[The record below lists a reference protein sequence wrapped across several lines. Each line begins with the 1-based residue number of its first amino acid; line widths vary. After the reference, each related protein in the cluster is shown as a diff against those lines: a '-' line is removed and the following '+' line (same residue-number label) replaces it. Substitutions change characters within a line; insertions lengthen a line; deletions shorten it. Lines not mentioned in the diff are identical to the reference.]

1 MDEFSR
7 ARQVGGGDR
16 HMLGRTCI
24 DPEIWRATI
33 GLTTAQALLSRA
45 NSRRRLPRI
54 AALSCQDFT
63 IRSQTGTSIVPKG
76 PAARPP
82 DLLFQWGERG
92 DSNPR
97 HPGPQQCCHGEEA
110 LENPCLPGIP
120 GPEVGIFTPVEGHLR
135 PCRLPHSWPHSR
147 SPRKLC
153 SSAIRAGCDRS
164 AITSASLQP
173 IRPGTVRQRAGRE

>member
-1 MDEFSR
+1 MASMAGAGPMGVRR
-7 ARQVGGGDR
+7 AGQRSYS
-16 HMLGRTCI
+16 MGRPPGQHRFAPPGRGRYRSSAGLP
-24 DPEIWRATI
+24 PEVD
-33 GLTTAQALLSRA
+33 S
-45 NSRRRLPRI
+45 SVLPHS
-54 AALSCQDFT
+54 APP
-63 IRSQTGTSIVPKG
+63 GG
-76 PAARPP
+76 PASRDPTGKTAGQCSFR
-82 DLLFQWGERG
+82 WGERG

>member
-1 MDEFSR
+1 MRGVYSHITAGMREDLTVGLQDLWGASLHERARISTRSPVPVLDALLAGFRKPMAKIGSHSAPKSDTCTPEGPASSR
-7 ARQVGGGDR
+7 AGP
-16 HMLGRTCI
+16 LTC
-24 DPEIWRATI
+24 AFS
-33 GLTTAQALLSRA
+33 G
-45 NSRRRLPRI
+45 
-54 AALSCQDFT
+54 
-63 IRSQTGTSIVPKG
+63 
-76 PAARPP
+76 
-82 DLLFQWGERG
+82 GERG